1 MMKLDIQ
8 LSRFLSSIEGTAL
21 FLLIAYRKMLDERW
35 IEDGIVKQKE
45 PEFKYMEKF
54 QPVHIVEN
62 EKARSAENAYSVGTN
77 YLTRRLQ
84 WV

>member
-1 MMKLDIQ
+1 M
-8 LSRFLSSIEGTAL
+8 

-35 IEDGIVKQKE
+35 IEDGIVRQKE
-45 PEFKYMEKF
+45 PEFKYMENF

-62 EKARSAENAYSVGTN
+62 EKACSAENAYSVGTN

>member
-1 MMKLDIQ
+1 
-8 LSRFLSSIEGTAL
+8 
-21 FLLIAYRKMLDERW
+21 MLDDRW

-45 PEFKYMEKF
+45 PEFKYMENF
-54 QPVHIVEN
+54 RPVHIVEN